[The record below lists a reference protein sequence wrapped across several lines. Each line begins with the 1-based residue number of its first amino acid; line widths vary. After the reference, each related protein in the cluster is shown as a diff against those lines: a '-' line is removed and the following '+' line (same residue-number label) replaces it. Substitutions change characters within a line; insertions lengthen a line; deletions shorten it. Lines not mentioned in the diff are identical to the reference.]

1 MSKTVE
7 PVYFLDRC
15 LGKSIGK
22 ALKALGKQVEFHS
35 DHFRP
40 ESPDTEWLPIVSD
53 RGWIVFTKDENI
65 GRNELEVKSVAQNQI
80 KLFVLV
86 AGNIRR
92 DEMVRIFQNA
102 IEKIGKIVQG
112 NQVPFIAKIY
122 KDGRIV
128 IWKNHSQLNK
138 LLKS

>member
-7 PVYFLDRC
+7 PVYFIDWC
-15 LGKSIGK
+15 LGKSVGN
-22 ALKALGKQVEFHS
+22 ALIALGKKVEFHK

-40 ESPDTEWLPIVSD
+40 ECPDTEWLPIVSD

-65 GRNELEVKSVAQNQI
+65 GRNELEIKSVAQNQT

-92 DEMVRIFQNA
+92 DEMVNIFQNA
-102 IEKIGKIVQG
+102 IARIGKIAQG
-112 NQVPFIAKIY
+112 NQAPFIAKIY
-122 KDGRIV
+122 KDGRII